1 MFAIAPVLIGLM
13 GAEGEFAAFAVQY
26 LRVYALCSP
35 VTTIVFAMDNY
46 LRICGQ
52 IRGSMF
58 LNIFMSVL
66 SAGLEFLF
74 LAVFGF
80 GIWGAA
86 LATCTG
92 MLVCVLIAFVP
103 FLRRKRCCA
112 LHARAS
118 RRP

>member
-1 MFAIAPVLIGLM
+1 MPS
-13 GAEGEFAAFAVQY
+13 
-26 LRVYALCSP
+26 CSP

-86 LATCTG
+86 LATCLG
-92 MLVCVLIAFVP
+92 MAACALIALYP
-103 FLRRKRCCA
+103 FARGKTAASLLQTQVFPENDPADHRLRKSQ
-112 LHARAS
+112 LFK
-118 RRP
+118 